1 MQALLASAQALLATA
16 QALSA
21 PSHAHRRP
29 QKSRGLTLVE
39 LLVATTVGLLVVAG
53 ASHVMLHAI
62 QAQKQA
68 ASTMHVTQQLRAAAD
83 VMLRDVRR
91 AGHWQDAA
99 QGVALVPRANVYQGI
114 TPTPA
119 DGRSPAL
126 AYAYSRDED
135 GEDNRINTSGG
146 RNERFGFDVVEGV
159 LRSRV
164 GGTYQALTDPAT
176 VVVSSVQVSPIEVE
190 ISLGSAC
197 ASSAASPCCRPHP
210 SQAGLCLAD
219 RVERSADGL
228 MPATGVPPQAGM
240 VVHAACPALVKR
252 RLDVQLEGH
261 AAQGLAG
268 PRIPGQAAA
277 PAPEAVHTIV
287 QSVHLRNDELRGGVC
302 P

>member
-1 MQALLASAQALLATA
+1 VLEAVMQAKTNRANKHRHLARA
-16 QALSA
+16 
-21 PSHAHRRP
+21 
-29 QKSRGLTLVE
+29 RGLTLVE

-53 ASHVMLHAI
+53 VSQVMLHAI
-62 QAQKQA
+62 TTQKHA
-68 ASTMHVTQQLRAAAD
+68 ASTLQVTQQLRAAAD
-83 VMLRDVRR
+83 VMLRDIRR

-99 QGVALVPRANVYQGI
+99 HGVALAPRTNVYQGV
-114 TPTPA
+114 TPMPA

-135 GEDNRINTSGG
+135 REDDRINTSGG
-146 RNERFGFDVVEGV
+146 RNERFGFDVVDGV

-176 VVVSSVQVSPIEVE
+176 VVVSSFQVSPIEVE
-190 ISLGSAC
+190 ISLGMAC
-197 ASSAASPCCRPHP
+197 ASHVAMPCCRPHP
-210 SQAGLCLAD
+210 GPAGLCLAD

-228 MPATGVPPQAGM
+228 TPATGVPPQAGM
-240 VVHAACPALVKR
+240 VVHAACPVLVKR

-261 AAQGLAG
+261 AAHRLAG
-268 PRIPGQAAA
+268 PRPPVQAAA
-277 PAPEAVHTIV
+277 PPPEAVNTIV